1 MKILKYIFFLLLIV
15 FIASSIYVATKDGT
29 YHVEES
35 RILEAPAPIL
45 FEQIDNYES
54 WSSWS
59 WVDDQEFNVILGDTT
74 KGKGAR
80 LRWDSGDIGDGSLLT
95 TDSKPFARLE
105 QRLIFDAGIAQSKG
119 NMYWILEPVAEGTRV
134 TLGLE
139 GSQDFKEKL
148 AYTLRN
154 DEIEEIFAPY
164 FRDALEALEQR
175 TKAQMEAF
183 SVNVN
188 GITEHG
194 GGFYMYSSTATRLSE
209 VQHRGAQMLQQISQ
223 YMDENGISINGNP
236 FLIYNERD
244 KDNASAIFSAAIPT
258 PSRVIT
264 PSGSPVLTGF
274 LPAQRVLKT
283 TLKGNHKNAQ
293 LAWNEAYKY
302 IEENGL
308 TPKLGG
314 EAFEIFITDPVEE
327 INPARWITEIY
338 IPIE

>member
-1 MKILKYIFFLLLIV
+1 MKILKYIFFLLLIA

-35 RILEAPAPIL
+35 RILEAPAPLL
-45 FEQIDNYES
+45 FEQVNNYES

-59 WVDDQEFNVILGDTT
+59 WLDSQEYNITLGDTT
-74 KGKGAR
+74 KGEGAR
-80 LRWDSGDIGDGSLLT
+80 LRWNSGDIGDGSLLT
-95 TDSKPFARLE
+95 INSESFARLE
-105 QRLIFDAGIAQSKG
+105 QRLVFDAGIAQSNG
-119 NMYWILEPVAEGTRV
+119 NMYWILEPVPEGTRV
-134 TLGLE
+134 SIGLE

-148 AYTLRN
+148 AYTLRSN
-154 DEIEEIFAPY
+154 EIEEIFAPK
-164 FRDALEALEQR
+164 FREALETLEKR
-175 TKAQMEAF
+175 TKTKMEEF
-183 SVNVN
+183 SVEIN

-209 VQHRGAQMLQQISQ
+209 VQHRGAEMLKEINH
-223 YMDENGISINGNP
+223 YMDENDISVNGNP

-244 KDNASAIFSAAIPT
+244 QDNASAIFSAAVPT

-274 LPAQRVLKT
+274 LPAQKVLKT

-293 LAWNEAYKY
+293 LAWDEAYKY
-302 IEENGL
+302 IEENEL
-308 TPKLGG
+308 TLKLRG
-314 EAFEIFITDPVEE
+314 ETFEIFITDPLEE
-327 INPARWITEIY
+327 INPARWVTEIY

>member
-1 MKILKYIFFLLLIV
+1 MKILKYIFFLLLIS
-15 FIASSIYVATKDGT
+15 FIASSIYVATKDDT

-35 RILEAPAPIL
+35 RILEAPAPLL
-45 FEQIDNYES
+45 FEQINNYES
-54 WSSWS
+54 WSIWS
-59 WVDDQEFNVILGDTT
+59 WVGSQEFDVILGDTVQ
-74 KGKGAR
+74 GEGAR
-80 LRWDSGDIGDGSLLT
+80 LRWENGEINDGSLIT
-95 TDSKPFARLE
+95 TKSEPFARIDQKLV
-105 QRLIFDAGIAQSKG
+105 FDAGIAQSRG

-134 TLGLE
+134 SLGLE
-139 GSQDFKEKL
+139 GSQDFREKL

-154 DEIEEIFAPY
+154 DEIGEIFAPK
-164 FRDALEALEQR
+164 FREALEALEHS
-175 TKAQMEAF
+175 TKTRMEEF

-209 VQHRGAQMLQQISQ
+209 VQHRGAEMLQQVSQ
-223 YMDENGISINGNP
+223 YMDKNDISISGKP

-264 PSGSPVLTGF
+264 PSGSQVLTGY
-274 LPAQRVLKT
+274 LPAQKVLKT

-293 LAWNEAYKY
+293 LAWDEAYKY
-302 IEENGL
+302 IEENEL
-308 TPKLGG
+308 TPKPGG
-314 EAFEIFITDPVEE
+314 ETFEIFITDPVAE
-327 INPARWITEIY
+327 INPARWVTEIY